1 MLINVSPTE
10 NAIIQAVR
18 QGANID
24 LWLFDLPTNQAA
36 RDALA
41 PFVATMPDATQ
52 SHYHLDDGTGVR
64 QLSGEIAPGQ
74 YVNVRA
80 FAEGRQPE

>member
-1 MLINVSPTE
+1 MLINVSPKE

-24 LWLFDLPTNQAA
+24 LYLFDLPTNQAA
-36 RDALA
+36 RDVLA
-41 PFVATMPDATQ
+41 PFVAVMPDATQ
-52 SHYHLDDGTGVR
+52 SRDHLDDGTGVR
-64 QLSGEIAPGQ
+64 ELSAEVAPGQ

-80 FAEGRQPE
+80 FVEGRQPE